1 MGIFDMFGKKA
12 IDKEPNISNIMM
24 CYTNYFNKSTECIYS
39 TDSTKT
45 RVKFIGESILDYT
58 EFDIENLNTLLSGC
72 KINTSRDKLMYLALE
87 RATLYVIQTDM
98 FFKKHFNNSAKSD
111 FFINIAVDSL
121 ASAFI
126 GATADESKDIITQE
140 IIAPLICKMTTFYGG
155 LKRTNIEDK
164 CCRRCINACGLES
177 HYEIVAKQLRPI
189 LAISSSLFDTIVLP
203 RVTNKDIFN
212 INPSSL

>member
-1 MGIFDMFGKKA
+1 
-12 IDKEPNISNIMM
+12 
-24 CYTNYFNKSTECIYS
+24 
-39 TDSTKT
+39 
-45 RVKFIGESILDYT
+45 
-58 EFDIENLNTLLSGC
+58 
-72 KINTSRDKLMYLALE
+72 MYLALE
-87 RATLYVIQTDM
+87 RATLYVIQTDL

-126 GATADESKDIITQE
+126 GATADASKDIITQE
-140 IIAPLICKMTTFYGG
+140 IIVPLIYKMTEFYVG
-155 LKRTNIEDK
+155 LKRTNFEEK
-164 CCRRCINACGLES
+164 CCHRCISAYGLEN